1 MNTSIQHHLVVR
13 VIALAALLLA
23 GTALAAGPRTV
34 TDPERPR
41 ALPEEGAVA
50 VSWTDP
56 AEFTEL
62 RFSGNRWEAKR
73 GNWVFELASAVRKSV
88 AKQLP
93 EGERMEIEITDIDR
107 AGRYEPGLGP
117 RMDSIRIMRNIDSPS
132 MSLTYR
138 RYDASGQLIDE
149 GERKLRDMMYLNNV
163 NVLSNTDPLRYEK
176 RMIDDWAR
184 REFRVAQVASR

>member
-1 MNTSIQHHLVVR
+1 MTTSLKQSLVK
-13 VIALAALLLA
+13 LAAVVALLA
-23 GTALAAGPRTV
+23 TGSAMAAGPRTV

-56 AEFTEL
+56 SEFTEL
-62 RFSGNRWEAKR
+62 RFSGNRWEANR

-107 AGRYEPGLGP
+107 AGRYEPMLGA
-117 RMDSIRIMRNIDSPS
+117 RMDSVRIMRNIDSPS
-132 MSLTYR
+132 MRLTFR
-138 RYDASGQLIDE
+138 RYDANGQLVDE

-163 NVLSNTDPLRYEK
+163 NMLSNTDPLRYEK

-184 REFRVAQVASR
+184 REFRIQQVASR

>member
-1 MNTSIQHHLVVR
+1 MNAFIKHHLVHGA
-13 VIALAALLLA
+13 ALLALLLA
-23 GTALAAGPRTV
+23 GNVLAAGPRTV

-56 AEFTEL
+56 SEFTEL

-73 GNWVFELASAVRKSV
+73 GNWVFEIASALRKSV
-88 AKQLP
+88 TKQLP

-132 MSLTYR
+132 MSFSFR

-184 REFRVAQVASR
+184 REFRAQQVASR

>member
-1 MNTSIQHHLVVR
+1 MTTSLKQSLVKLAAV
-13 VIALAALLLA
+13 AALLAA
-23 GTALAAGPRTV
+23 GSALAAGPRTV

-50 VSWTDP
+50 VSWSDP
-56 AEFTEL
+56 SEFTEL
-62 RFSGNRWEAKR
+62 RFSGNRWEANR

-107 AGRYEPGLGP
+107 AGRYEPMLGP
-117 RMDSIRIMRNIDSPS
+117 RMDSVRIMRNIDSPS
-132 MSLTYR
+132 MRLTFR

-163 NVLSNTDPLRYEK
+163 NALSNTDPLRYEK

-184 REFRVAQVASR
+184 REFRTQQVASR

>member
-1 MNTSIQHHLVVR
+1 MSIWQHLVR
-13 VIALAALLLA
+13 WAALVALLLA
-23 GTALAAGPRTV
+23 GCTLAAGPRTV

-41 ALPEEGAVA
+41 ALPEEGVVS

-56 AEFTEL
+56 SEFTEL

-132 MSLTYR
+132 MSLTFR
-138 RYDASGQLIDE
+138 RYNAEGELIEE
-149 GERKLRDMMYLNNV
+149 GERKLRDMMYLNNI
-163 NVLSNTDPLRYEK
+163 NALSNTDPLRYEK

-184 REFRVAQVASR
+184 REFRLVQVASR

>member
-1 MNTSIQHHLVVR
+1 MTTSRTSSLVKATVLTT
-13 VIALAALLLA
+13 VLLA
-23 GTALAAGPRTV
+23 GSALAAGPRTV

-50 VSWTDP
+50 VSWSDP
-56 AEFTEL
+56 SEFTEL
-62 RFSGNRWEAKR
+62 RFSGNRWEANR

-93 EGERMEIEITDIDR
+93 EGQRMEIEITDIDR

-117 RMDSIRIMRNIDSPS
+117 RMDTVRIMRNIDSPS
-132 MSLTYR
+132 MRLSFR
-138 RYDASGQLIDE
+138 RYDASGQLLDE
-149 GERKLRDMMYLNNV
+149 GERRLRDMMYLNNI

>member
-1 MNTSIQHHLVVR
+1 MNTAIQHHLVR
-13 VIALAALLLA
+13 ALTVAALLLA
-23 GTALAAGPRTV
+23 GSALAAGPRTV

-41 ALPEEGAVA
+41 VLPEEGAVA

-56 AEFTEL
+56 SEFTEL
-62 RFSGNRWEAKR
+62 RFSGNHWEAKR
-73 GNWVFELASAVRKSV
+73 GNWVFELASALRKSV
-88 AKQLP
+88 EKQLP
-93 EGERMEIEITDIDR
+93 EGERIEIEITDIDR
-107 AGRYEPGLGP
+107 AGRYEPGLGA

-138 RYDASGQLIDE
+138 RYDASGQLIDV
-149 GERKLRDMMYLNNV
+149 GERKLRDMMYLNNI
-163 NVLSNTDPLRYEK
+163 NTLSNTDPLRYEK